1 MPRLEA
7 FSSIIGRMLL
17 QLLLTALLMGS
28 LILIELLMFLL
39 LELELR
45 IRDYLL
51 RSLVVY
57 SHRFINDGVITF
69 V

>member
-1 MPRLEA
+1 
-7 FSSIIGRMLL
+7 MLL